1 MRAAHRT
8 PAPERSPCPVG
19 TSCGELGSE
28 VGSIKGL
35 ANAGRCRRLCAVR
48 GGLCAR
54 CCAVLSTY
62 TWPMLIPS
70 ATLGTRLQPASG
82 HRSLLCGLL
91 GAKLLLSGL
100 ESSPRQAGGR
110 VGRWVA
116 ELLRASE
123 RKALGPRW
131 SCQRGGA
138 TPADCVEL
146 VHARGAQPAAGQPQP

>member
-19 TSCGELGSE
+19 ASCGELGSE

-62 TWPMLIPS
+62 RANGDAVGEFGYEAPARQRPP
-70 ATLGTRLQPASG
+70 QPP
-82 HRSLLCGLL
+82 CGLL
-91 GAKLLLSGL
+91 CVKLLLSGL
-100 ESSPRQAGGR
+100 EGSPRQAGGR

-123 RKALGPRW
+123 SRALGPRW

>member
-19 TSCGELGSE
+19 ASCGELGSE

-62 TWPMLIPS
+62 RAMAMPS
-70 ATLGTRLQPASG
+70 ASLGTRHQPASG
-82 HRSLLCGLL
+82 HRSLLAACYV
-91 GAKLLLSGL
+91 LSY
-100 ESSPRQAGGR
+100 SSPA
-110 VGRWVA
+110 
-116 ELLRASE
+116 
-123 RKALGPRW
+123 
-131 SCQRGGA
+131 
-138 TPADCVEL
+138 
-146 VHARGAQPAAGQPQP
+146 